1 MKKKIILIDDSKDF
15 LMLLTSLFKFHD
27 IEVESESDSDL
38 ALKKIQTT
46 EYLMVI
52 SDYMMGQ
59 MNGLELAEKIRQTAF
74 NKEIKMLLISYKI
87 LNEDELKQIQKLNLS
102 YLRKPIMP
110 NELLAKV
117 KEMTA
122 I

>member
-59 MNGLELAEKIRQTAF
+59 MNGLELAEKIRRTAF
-74 NKEIKMLLISYKI
+74 NREIKVLLISYKI
-87 LNEDELKQIQKLNLS
+87 LDEDELKQVQKLNLS